1 MNEWVINWLNLTSW
15 YFSDEETETEASRRF
30 CAQGYTAGLSGLTLE
45 NPLLM
50 LYVYMAGASQMGGI
64 NICTDLDENGGKG
77 KGKGT
82 LNKAS
87 G

>member
-1 MNEWVINWLNLTSW
+1 
-15 YFSDEETETEASRRF
+15 
-30 CAQGYTAGLSGLTLE
+30 
-45 NPLLM
+45 M